1 MHMYGSELWNLNCKY
16 VDEFRVAWRKI
27 KRRIWRL
34 PNRAHNAIVQNLSYN
49 IDDQLETRM
58 IKFIHMCLNQDN
70 DVCRSISLSKLLCKN
85 STFSSNYNY
94 LSCKYELSNKD
105 WYLDTNH
112 LLGKV
117 RLKCQLNITCS
128 SWQSVIELCEIRDG
142 LSSCEA
148 LSNDD
153 VCKLIELICLE

>member
-27 KRRIWRL
+27 
-34 PNRAHNAIVQNLSYN
+34 NAIVQNLSYN

-58 IKFIHMCLNQDN
+58 IKFIHMCLNHDN

-94 LSCKYELSNKD
+94 LSCKD

-117 RLKCQLNITCS
+117 RLKCQFNL
-128 SWQSVIELCEIRDG
+128 
-142 LSSCEA
+142 
-148 LSNDD
+148 
-153 VCKLIELICLE
+153 

>member
-1 MHMYGSELWNLNCKY
+1 MYGSELWNLNCNY
-16 VDEFRVAWRKI
+16 VDEFRVAWRKN
-27 KRRIWRL
+27 KRQIWRL

-58 IKFIHMCLNQDN
+58 IKFIHMCLNHDN
-70 DVCRSISLSKLLCKN
+70 DVSRSISLFKLLCKN
-85 STFSSNYNY
+85 SSFSSNYNY
-94 LSCKYELSNKD
+94 LSCKYELSNQD

-117 RLKCQLNITCS
+117 RLTCQLNITCS
-128 SWQSVIELCEIRDG
+128 SWQSVTELCEICDG
-142 LSSCEA
+142 LSSCDA

-153 VCKLIELICLE
+153 VLICLE

>member
-1 MHMYGSELWNLNCKY
+1 
-16 VDEFRVAWRKI
+16 
-27 KRRIWRL
+27 
-34 PNRAHNAIVQNLSYN
+34 
-49 IDDQLETRM
+49 
-58 IKFIHMCLNQDN
+58 MCLNHDN

-153 VCKLIELICLE
+153 VCKLIEFICLE

>member
-1 MHMYGSELWNLNCKY
+1 MY
-16 VDEFRVAWRKI
+16 VDEFRVAWRKT
-27 KRRIWRL
+27 KWRICRL
-34 PNRAHNAIVQNLSYN
+34 PNRAHNQIVRNLSYN

-58 IKFIHMCLNQDN
+58 IKFIQMCLNHDN
-70 DVCRSISLSKLLCKN
+70 DVCRSISLSELLCKN

-94 LSCKYELSNKD
+94 FSCKYELSNQD

-117 RLKCQLNITCS
+117 RLKSQLNITCS
-128 SWQSVIELCEIRDG
+128 PWQSVIKLCENCDS

>member
-1 MHMYGSELWNLNCKY
+1 MYLN
-16 VDEFRVAWRKI
+16 
-27 KRRIWRL
+27 
-34 PNRAHNAIVQNLSYN
+34 H
-49 IDDQLETRM
+49 
-58 IKFIHMCLNQDN
+58 DN
-70 DVCRSISLSKLLCKN
+70 DVYRSISLSKLLCKN

-94 LSCKYELSNKD
+94 LSCKYELSNQV

-117 RLKCQLNITCS
+117 TLKSQLNITCS

-142 LSSCEA
+142 LSSCQA

-153 VCKLIELICLE
+153 VCTCKLIEIICLE